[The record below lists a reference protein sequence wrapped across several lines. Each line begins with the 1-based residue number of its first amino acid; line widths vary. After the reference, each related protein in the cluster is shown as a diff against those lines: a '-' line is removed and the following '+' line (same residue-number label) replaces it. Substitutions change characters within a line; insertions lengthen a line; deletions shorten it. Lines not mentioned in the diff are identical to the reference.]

1 MSTEVTA
8 LLRSVN
14 TMIDRTVKGKY
25 DSQTQRTYICNTK
38 WLRKGKRVRVGVNF
52 YTITSI
58 SYNNWVTSV
67 PVNPSNTTPLS
78 GLIYIPEPRYFAGT
92 KTATNREF
100 TQIGNDMGT
109 KTPTIWLLETFQQT
123 NYGNGSPIEFESN
136 VRLFFLDETDITN
149 YTVQEHRNEVVKP
162 MQELVNGFLET
173 LNSTTGVKRV
183 REYDM
188 ITFSRFGVERQ
199 EGMVQNVLDANLSG
213 VELRFLL
220 TKYKE
225 NCKLNC

>member
-1 MSTEVTA
+1 MSTEITA
-8 LLRSVN
+8 LLRQITSTVN
-14 TMIDRTVKGKY
+14 RTVVGKY

-38 WLRKGKRVRVGVNF
+38 WLRKGKRVRVGQNY
-52 YTITSI
+52 YTITNI

-67 PVNPSNTTPLS
+67 PVNPSNTTPLN
-78 GLIYIPEPRYFAGT
+78 GLIYIPAPIYFAGT
-92 KTATNREF
+92 KTAINREF
-100 TQIGNDMGT
+100 TQISNDMGD
-109 KTPTIWLLETFQQT
+109 KTPTIWLLETFQQSNNLIGT
-123 NYGNGSPIEFESN
+123 PIEFESN
-136 VRLFFLDETDITN
+136 VRVFFLDETDITN
-149 YTVQEHRNEVVKP
+149 YTTQEHRNEVVKP
-162 MQELVNGFLET
+162 MQELVMAFLET
-173 LNSTTGVKRV
+173 LNNTTGIKRV